1 MKARC
6 DRPLQR
12 LMSVTMNTY
21 QPKIITE
28 TRRKIEDLCR
38 KDYNQ
43 HEKIKKIGAITI
55 RTDFFAHCNYI
66 ILKNLELKACASNP

>member
-1 MKARC
+1 VLNKVLKKSTTKNLLVDRMKARC

-38 KDYNQ
+38 EG
-43 HEKIKKIGAITI
+43 HLPA
-55 RTDFFAHCNYI
+55 
-66 ILKNLELKACASNP
+66 

>member
-1 MKARC
+1 MKARS

-38 KDYNQ
+38 EG
-43 HEKIKKIGAITI
+43 HLPA
-55 RTDFFAHCNYI
+55 
-66 ILKNLELKACASNP
+66 